1 MGMGCSFPE
10 LDVFIVVK
18 DYLIGQDWEDVII
31 NRVILDNGDVEFIV
45 FLKSGEQTFMKTL
58 SRTDFEELILAAYA
72 KDWIVN
78 IIVNEWADTID
89 YSFSSK
95 IEILAR

>member
-1 MGMGCSFPE
+1 MLNFMTENG
-10 LDVFIVVK
+10 VFESVK
-18 DYLIGQDWEDVII
+18 CYFKKQDWDDVSI
-31 NRVILDNGDVEFIV
+31 NKTILDDGDVEFNI
-45 FLKSGEQTFMKTL
+45 FLKSGKQTFMKTL